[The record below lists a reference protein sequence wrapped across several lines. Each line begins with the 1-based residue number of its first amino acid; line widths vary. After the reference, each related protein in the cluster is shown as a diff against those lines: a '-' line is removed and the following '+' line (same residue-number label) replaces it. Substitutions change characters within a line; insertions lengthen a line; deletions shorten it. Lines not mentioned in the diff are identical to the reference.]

1 MQKKV
6 EDFNQKMPYR
16 DEKMAIY
23 ARLLDMESEMGEL
36 AKEYLK
42 ATNYGTKGFELDDE
56 FRLEYGDL
64 LYCLLSLANEVG
76 IDAEECLD
84 KVIAKYQKRIDDKND
99 MGSGR

>member
-1 MQKKV
+1 MQNKV
-6 EDFNQKMPYR
+6 KDFNKKMPYS
-16 DEKMAIY
+16 DEIKTY

-42 ATNYGTKGFELDDE
+42 ATDYGAKE
-56 FRLEYGDL
+56 FKVDNDFKLEFGDL

-76 IDAEECLD
+76 IDANECLD
-84 KVIAKYQKRIDDKND
+84 QVIAKYQKRLDQKND